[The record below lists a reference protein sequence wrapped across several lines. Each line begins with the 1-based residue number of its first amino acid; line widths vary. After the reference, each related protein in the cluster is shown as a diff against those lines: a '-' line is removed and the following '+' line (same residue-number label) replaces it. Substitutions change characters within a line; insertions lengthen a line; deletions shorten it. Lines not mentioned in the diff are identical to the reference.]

1 MLACKALYEALLKW
15 IKYVIKEPLRNSQV
29 LKLVGVARPP
39 SEARFGQNSYYISA
53 AALQA
58 PCPFVYT
65 LYSTC
70 TCGDIH
76 KHIQIQ
82 KYSSPMIFSC
92 MSHNIS
98 IVSSIALNVL
108 IFYIDWLLTEYR
120 KQWLKMLAV
129 DQRMDPG

>member
-1 MLACKALYEALLKW
+1 
-15 IKYVIKEPLRNSQV
+15 
-29 LKLVGVARPP
+29 
-39 SEARFGQNSYYISA
+39 
-53 AALQA
+53 
-58 PCPFVYT
+58 
-65 LYSTC
+65 
-70 TCGDIH
+70 
-76 KHIQIQ
+76 
-82 KYSSPMIFSC
+82 MIFSC